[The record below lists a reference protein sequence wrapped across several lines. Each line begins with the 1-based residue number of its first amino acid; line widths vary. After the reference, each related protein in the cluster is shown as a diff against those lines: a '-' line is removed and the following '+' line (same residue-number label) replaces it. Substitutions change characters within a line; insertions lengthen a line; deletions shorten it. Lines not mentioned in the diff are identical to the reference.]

1 MLSFAVIAC
10 IIAAEP
16 ARTRGYTVAEP
27 VPWVVYPQRMAAAAM
42 TPEVHVAEPPHHS
55 HSVETETTK
64 AASPAWNTSGLVGA
78 EYTPWRVG
86 NQLWWH
92 NFTDYSDDVAREV
105 KMMRT
110 VYGFT
115 AIRVFLHDM
124 LFFNDSTKLKS
135 NMDTFLGILDAE
147 GMKAGFVFFDDC
159 WQVTFCVRVLLCI
172 LRARVVHSS
181 ERGTRFQRGSFV

>member
-16 ARTRGYTVAEP
+16 ARTRSYTVGEP
-27 VPWVVYPQRMAAAAM
+27 VPRVVYPQRMAAAM
-42 TPEVHVAEPPHHS
+42 MPSQTPTNISES
-55 HSVETETTK
+55 HSAHSVIETV
-64 AASPAWNTSGLVGA
+64 SPAWNMSGLVGA

-92 NFTDYSDDVAREV
+92 NFTEYSDDVAREV
-105 KMMRT
+105 KMMHS

-115 AIRVFLHDM
+115 AVRVFLHDM
-124 LFFNDSTKLKS
+124 LYFNDSTKLKS

-159 WQVTFCVRVLLCI
+159 WQVTFVRY
-172 LRARVVHSS
+172 RACAAFCELVQ
-181 ERGTRFQRGSFV
+181 QRGIRV